1 MSSLLAGFFDGFL
14 FNVAAIA
21 AVLTAFDWLVGE
33 NGRKKLR
40 ERVGDFWTTLQYQS
54 LDELYVSALQKLR
67 LKLNRVYGEKVLSA
81 RFILVAFA
89 ANVLWVAVSSVAVW
103 GWTAFGQ
110 ELVQIAPS
118 IPVETYIGIALTM
131 LIFSLLIGWYP
142 IANFFRVVQ
151 QFSSGASFWR
161 VFYSPLFVLWN
172 AFLFFIVAAVIILL
186 AWVVFEGVTF
196 GAENYEQIVQQLIR
210 EKEMGL
216 DPMNNKAMMDFT
228 IKFMFPFVASTFF
241 ILLPIS
247 ALPFF
252 ISLFMVLILACLKL
266 LRPLLQPLIS
276 LLLERLYESKQGV
289 LTQIAWVLGAVS
301 KAVQEILKHVV

>member
-1 MSSLLAGFFDGFL
+1 MSSLLAGFFDVFL

-54 LDELYVSALQKLR
+54 LDELYVSALQKFRLR
-67 LKLNRVYGEKVLSA
+67 LNRVYGEIILSA
-81 RFILVAFA
+81 RFILIAFV
-89 ANVLWVAVSSVAVW
+89 ANVLWVAMSSIAVL
-103 GWTAFGQ
+103 GWTALGQ

-131 LIFSLLIGWYP
+131 LVFSLLIGWYP

-151 QFSSGASFWR
+151 RFSSGASSWL
-161 VFYSPLFVLWN
+161 VLYSLLFVLWN
-172 AFLFFIVAAVIILL
+172 AFLFFIVADVILL
-186 AWVVFEGVTF
+186 FAWIVFQGVTF
-196 GAENYEQIVQQLIR
+196 GPDNFEQLMQQLIR

-216 DPMNNKAMMDFT
+216 DPTKNKAMMDFT
-228 IKFMFPFVASTFF
+228 TKFLFPFVASTFF

-289 LTQIAWVLGAVS
+289 LTQIAWILGAVS
-301 KAVQEILKHVV
+301 KALQEILKHVV